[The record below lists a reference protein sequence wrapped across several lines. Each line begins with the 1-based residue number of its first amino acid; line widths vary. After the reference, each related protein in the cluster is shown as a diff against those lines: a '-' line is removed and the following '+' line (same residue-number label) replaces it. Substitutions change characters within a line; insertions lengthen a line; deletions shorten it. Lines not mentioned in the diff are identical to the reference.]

1 MIIGRAGGPGDEP
14 TEKVAGTEERIRL
27 PGGENAQ
34 YASGVLFNFFF
45 FHCGEKECSSRGQ

>member
-34 YASGVLFNFFF
+34 YASGVLFNFSF
-45 FHCGEKECSSRGQ
+45 FHCGERKCSSRGQ